1 LAELDQDAV
10 LTRAKA
16 MAAEAGYT
24 WKLDF
29 SVPSQQRASLRG
41 QRFLSEDR
49 RQEYLQRA
57 RKQLE
62 REAGDPL

>member
-24 WKLDF
+24 WKID
-29 SVPSQQRASLRG
+29 SSAPSQERAPFRG
-41 QRFLSEDR
+41 QHFLSEDR

-57 RKQLE
+57 RNQLQ
-62 REAGDPL
+62 REAGDA